1 MTRYCFPKTVRKHVL
16 TLFSFIS
23 LCLLLTNCVAVSKR
37 KSWMWRKLKTDTT
50 SDPYVGF
57 IEINLLKE
65 AIWIPTPI
73 IMAEVNCS
81 RNYLLDIDFHTE
93 TRNEY
98 SKLDSIRYSIYTSG
112 NQIVSTGVL
121 PIKNGEFRIR
131 SYSPGIYRAQ
141 CATASSIPLG
151 KQRNPLNG
159 TFTIYATDSTGQPK
173 AIHVTDVTLEYYKP
187 RVGRFF

>member
-1 MTRYCFPKTVRKHVL
+1 MKKRII

-50 SDPYVGF
+50 SIPYVGF

-65 AIWIPTPI
+65 VLWLPTPI
-73 IMAEVNCS
+73 IMTEVNCS

-93 TRNEY
+93 ERNVY
-98 SKLDSIRYSIYTSG
+98 NSLDSIRYSISSP
-112 NQIVSTGVL
+112 NNRIIDAGVL
-121 PIKNGEFRIR
+121 PIKNGRFSIR

-141 CATASSIPLG
+141 CTTEPGIRLG
-151 KQRNPLNG
+151 KQKQELNG
-159 TFTIYATDSTGQPK
+159 TFTIYATDSSGRAK
-173 AIHVTDVTLEYYKP
+173 SIYISNASLNYYKP
-187 RVGRFF
+187 KIMSFF